1 MSDSP
6 KNEVTDSNVVEKQVV
21 EKQVH
26 VVNDDVPEDD
36 LPESSTKNNSNSGD
50 MTESSVP
57 REKINY
63 EVVFFARYNV
73 NPRPSTEDV
82 TKFFSNYGTVHHV
95 NCPDGCNYAFI
106 FMASLN
112 TTAEHRRTRTT
123 ISQII
128 NEMTPENRFHITVAS
143 SNRGGFVPHNNYP
156 DQRYCR

>member
-82 TKFFSNYGTVHHV
+82 TKFFQFLGK
-95 NCPDGCNYAFI
+95 
-106 FMASLN
+106 
-112 TTAEHRRTRTT
+112 TRY
-123 ISQII
+123 I
-128 NEMTPENRFHITVAS
+128 
-143 SNRGGFVPHNNYP
+143 
-156 DQRYCR
+156 